1 MNNLM
6 KYKGYWGSCIVSL
19 EDNILH
25 GKIECINDLV
35 TYEATTLIEIKTSF
49 EEAVDDYLE
58 TCELIGKEPDK
69 VMSGSF
75 NIRVGTDIHKKLYI
89 ESKKLGMSLN
99 DFVKKS
105 LAHSLDEEKEVHMHL
120 HVPEHKF
127 EKEYISEF
135 SGKKVSNENEL
146 KFERRSH

>member
-6 KYKGYWGSCIVSL
+6 KYKGYCGTCEVSL
-19 EDNILH
+19 EDGVLH

-35 TYEATTLIEIKTSF
+35 TYEASTPAEIQVAF

-75 NIRVGTDIHKKLYI
+75 NVRVGSELHKKLYI
-89 ESKKLGMSLN
+89 ESKKVGVSLN
-99 DFVKKS
+99 DFIKTSLSKS
-105 LAHSLDEEKEVHMHL
+105 LDQKKEVHMHL
-120 HVPEHKF
+120 HMPERKF
-127 EKEYISEF
+127 EKEYTSEF
-135 SGKKVSNENEL
+135 SNKNNSNEIT
-146 KFERRSH
+146 FERRVH